1 MALSRDAQEFAA
13 EIKLMDW
20 SDAPFRLDRA
30 GHRRE
35 DDIHGRQSKMV
46 LAAAE
51 TERLRGNVML
61 VVAQVLCHADPNL
74 DLGEFSEACGVE
86 LSDGV
91 LHYGLRFT
99 QEGDLA
105 APGC

>member
-1 MALSRDAQEFAA
+1 MALSRTAREFAA

-20 SDAPFRLDRA
+20 SDAPYRLDRA
-30 GHRRE
+30 GHRR
-35 DDIHGRQSKMV
+35 DDDTRRSKLQ
-46 LAAAE
+46 LAKAE
-51 TERLRGNVML
+51 TDRLASNVVL
-61 VVAQVLCHADPNL
+61 VVAQVLSYGDPNL
-74 DLGEFSEACGVE
+74 DLDEFAAACGVE
-86 LSDGV
+86 LSSGE

>member
-20 SDAPFRLDRA
+20 SDAPYRLDRA
-30 GHRRE
+30 GHRR
-35 DDIHGRQSKMV
+35 DDDTRRSKLQ
-46 LAAAE
+46 LAKAE
-51 TERLRGNVML
+51 TDRLASNVVL
-61 VVAQVLCHADPNL
+61 VVAQVLSYGDPNL
-74 DLGEFSEACGVE
+74 DLDEFAAACGVE
-86 LSDGV
+86 LSSGE